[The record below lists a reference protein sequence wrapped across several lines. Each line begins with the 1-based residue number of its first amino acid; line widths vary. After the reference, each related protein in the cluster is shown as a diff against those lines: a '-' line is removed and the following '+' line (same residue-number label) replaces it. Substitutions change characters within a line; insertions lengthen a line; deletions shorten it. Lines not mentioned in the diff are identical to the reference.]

1 MTTATKITQRE
12 VTLLDAVILAN
23 KMITEG
29 PVSYNIL
36 RKIDRNDIERG
47 LLILNSTQTS
57 GRSQDEKWKRF
68 DTIRRAKKLL
78 REGIKAIDEY
88 KNDTEEK
95 NSL

>member
-12 VTLLDAVILAN
+12 AALLDAVMLAN

-29 PVSYNIL
+29 PESYNIL

-57 GRSQDEKWKRF
+57 GRSQDEKWKRA

-88 KNDTEEK
+88 ENDTEEK